1 MHYCFQALH
10 ARLLAARDWASQSEL
25 GAPARAKFI
34 DERDLTREELGNQVL
49 RLNAFMSLAMFQME
63 NIRVKYRPL
72 GFACHIPFVT
82 PIVSLFSRY
91 CTPIRT
97 APAR

>member
-1 MHYCFQALH
+1 
-10 ARLLAARDWASQSEL
+10 
-25 GAPARAKFI
+25 
-34 DERDLTREELGNQVL
+34 
-49 RLNAFMSLAMFQME
+49 MSLAMFQME

-97 APAR
+97 APIHR

>member
-1 MHYCFQALH
+1 LH
-10 ARLLAARDWASQSEL
+10 ARLVAAREWASQSDLSAPRKARFLAEPEQTRTEL
-25 GAPARAKFI
+25 DK
-34 DERDLTREELGNQVL
+34 QVL
-49 RLNAFMSLAMFQME
+49 RLNAFLSLAMFQME

-82 PIVSLFSRY
+82 PIVSVFSRY

-97 APAR
+97 APIR